1 MPDSSGESI
10 FRRSPTVS
18 IAGRN
23 FTDARYKTRY
33 NAYVSVKSSTGG
45 SLPQPG
51 TTFNDTYSTGRPQVV
66 LNSVTIY
73 EGQEYGSLLQ
83 AEVQFTCYSKAA
95 FDTLSK
101 QFLTLRNGD
110 QPVTVNINFGLVGA
124 PFSNADGSVTD
135 LMIYNFGYQLD
146 KSNAYVCTF
155 KAMGSAVLA
164 DEVEISADNRISEI
178 GLVYQ
183 DLSKDATNEIPVTT
197 IPELIKSL
205 AQEEG
210 FKATFE
216 LEPAVGTVS
225 NPTGHILIANHPG
238 NFVPDS
244 EFTKT
249 IYAILQS
256 IGLAGGDDA
265 SKLIYCSLELLI
277 GMINKYIMPKTG
289 KLANVRYKCDSTVTT
304 GAYLEGVCSADPLNI
319 LLVGSAIG
327 DYGSASGLDVD
338 EYLDTNT
345 IPNMIEPLSGDKYD
359 YSKIFL
365 SYAYMSNKHW
375 GATSN
380 TKNTEDAAKDSNDKP
395 AETKFKVGT
404 LLKGIFEDISNATGG
419 AVKLTTFTDPKDPNT
434 VLIIPANESTSTLRP
449 VRFDPLNGDGI
460 TRECVISCNPASADA
475 YAIAAGK
482 QSYQSDTV
490 KATGPSGPD
499 TAVDLGTIRTEIN
512 NIRTKTM
519 ALSGYSA
526 DQVSALRDRLNKLTH
541 ACAGNEI
548 SEGKIPIT
556 SAQFP
561 LKLEITLDGI
571 TGFRFGDVVETT
583 FLPDNYLRGGI
594 HAGFIVQRVV
604 HTITNNDWST
614 KLETVC
620 DLIKT

>member
-10 FRRSPTVS
+10 FRRSPNVS

-23 FTDARYKTRY
+23 LTDARYKTRY
-33 NAYVSVKSSTGG
+33 NAYVSIKSSTGG

-51 TTFNDTYSTGRPQVV
+51 TTFNDTYSTGKPQVA

-83 AEVQFTCYSKAA
+83 AEVQFTCYSKAK
-95 FDTLSK
+95 FDALSK
-101 QFLTLRNGD
+101 QFLTLRSGD
-110 QPVTVNINFGLVGA
+110 QPVTVDIDFGLVGA
-124 PFSNADGSVTD
+124 PYGNANGSVKD

-155 KAMGSAVLA
+155 KAMGSAILA
-164 DEVEISADNRISEI
+164 DEVEITANNRISEK
-178 GLVYQ
+178 GFAYQ
-183 DLSKDATNEIPVTT
+183 DLSKEATSVIPVTT
-197 IPELIKSL
+197 IPELVKSL
-205 AQEEG
+205 AQEDG
-210 FKATFE
+210 WKATFE
-216 LEPAVGTVS
+216 LEPILRAEPG
-225 NPTGHILIANHPG
+225 GHILIANHPG
-238 NFVPDS
+238 NFVPES
-244 EFTKT
+244 EITKVV
-249 IYAILQS
+249 YAALQS
-256 IGLAGGDDA
+256 IGLVGGDDA

-277 GMINKYIMPKTG
+277 SFINEYIMPTTG
-289 KLANVRYKCDSTVTT
+289 KLATVRYKCDNTVTT

-319 LLVGSAIG
+319 LLVGSTIG
-327 DYGSASGLDVD
+327 DYGSASELDTD

-345 IPNMIEPLSGDKYD
+345 IPGIIEPLAGDKYD

-365 SYAYMSNKHW
+365 SYAYLSNKHW

-380 TKNTEDAAKDSNDKP
+380 TKNTEEPAKDSNDKP

-404 LLKGIFEDISNATGG
+404 LLKGIFDDISNATGG

-434 VLIIPANESTSTLRP
+434 VLIIPANESTDTLKP

-490 KATGPSGPD
+490 KATGGAPD
-499 TAVDLGTIRTEIN
+499 TTADLGTIRTEIN
-512 NIRTKTM
+512 DIRTKTM
-519 ALSGYSA
+519 AISGYSA
-526 DQVSALRDRLNKLTH
+526 DQVSALRDRLGKLTH

>member
-10 FRRSPTVS
+10 FRRSPNVS

-23 FTDARYKTRY
+23 LTDARYKTRY
-33 NAYVSVKSSTGG
+33 NSYVSVKSSTGG

-51 TTFNDTYSTGRPQVV
+51 TTFNDTYSTGKPQVA

-95 FDTLSK
+95 FDSLSK

-110 QPVTVNINFGLVGA
+110 EPVTVDIEFGLVGA
-124 PFSNADGSVTD
+124 PFSNANGSVKD

-164 DEVEISADNRISEI
+164 DEVEMTADNRIANL
-178 GLVYQ
+178 GLTYK
-183 DLSKDATNEIPVTT
+183 DLSRDSEDNQIPVTT
-197 IPELIKSL
+197 IPELLKSL
-205 AQEEG
+205 AQESG
-210 FKATFE
+210 AKSTFDLQPILRIE
-216 LEPAVGTVS
+216 SP
-225 NPTGHILIANHPG
+225 GHILIADHPG

-256 IGLAGGDDA
+256 MGLAGGDDA

-277 GMINKYIMPKTG
+277 GFINEYIMPTTG
-289 KLANVRYKCDSTVTT
+289 KLANIRYKCDSTVTT
-304 GAYLEGVCSADPLNI
+304 GAYLNGVCSADPLNI
-319 LLVGSAIG
+319 LLVGSTIG
-327 DYGSASGLDVD
+327 DYGSASGLDAD

-345 IPNMIEPLSGDKYD
+345 ISGMIEPLAGDKYD

-365 SYAYMSNKHW
+365 SYNYLSQKHW

-380 TKNTEDAAKDSNDKP
+380 TKNTEESAKDPNDKP

-404 LLKGIFEDISNATGG
+404 TLKSIFEDISNATGG

-490 KATGPSGPD
+490 KATGQTPPD
-499 TAVDLGTIRTEIN
+499 TVVNLDQIRAEILD
-512 NIRTKTM
+512 IRTKTL
-519 ALSGYSA
+519 AQSGYSPE
-526 DQVSALRDRLNKLTH
+526 QVSALRDRLSKLTH
-541 ACAGNEI
+541 ACASNEI
-548 SEGKIPIT
+548 TEGKIPIT

-583 FLPDNYLRGGI
+583 FLPDNYLKDGI